1 MRFILLSLFVVFVFV
16 APVAAQKAVADKS
29 EYVGYKY
36 RGALPDETLPN
47 GVKSLGGG
55 LITENEPTY
64 GIGRKSKD
72 GAQMLWLEIMTERD
86 AEGVPSWE
94 VKDVLAFPTF
104 SKNQELLFSYG
115 STCQRNGKGDVKMI
129 VLADFSNTAKTY
141 KVRRAWLAN
150 TKTEKFNEIP
160 VKGVQCFYE
169 EP

>member
-1 MRFILLSLFVVFVFV
+1 MKFLLLALFVVFVFV

-29 EYVGYKY
+29 EYIGYKY
-36 RGALPDETLPN
+36 RGILPDETLPN

-64 GIGRKSKD
+64 GIGRKSKGD
-72 GAQMLWLEIMTERD
+72 MQMLWLELSTGRD
-86 AEGVPSWE
+86 AEGIPSWE
-94 VKDVLAFPTF
+94 VKDVLAFSQF
-104 SKNQELLFSYG
+104 GKNQELLFSYG
-115 STCQRNGKGDVKMI
+115 STCERNGKGNINLV
-129 VLADFSNTAKTY
+129 VLADFLPSKTY

-160 VKGVQCFYE
+160 IKGIQCFYE